1 MPQADRSQ
9 LSVRLAA
16 LLAAAAVL
24 QAAAAQSGRDEIE
37 EALDQTVAAFRIERS
52 PIRDALNALGRHT
65 RLNFSVADGVVDLLP
80 YGGRTAVT
88 IELKDI
94 SVRRGL
100 GQIFDGLGLS
110 LRVADGKV
118 LIESAPVLR
127 RLGRRMT
134 IDEAGVLALL
144 AREPWSAVRQRG
156 IPLQYQIDPSL
167 RPADALERALAQ
179 APSDTAIRQLDTAC
193 AALGWVWMP
202 RDKAVVFHTRRDHV
216 ADLLNRPLAF
226 KYAGVA
232 IDAVLQDIGRRSG
245 VRVAFDPG
253 VLERVAQRAGPV
265 HFEAPRRTPREVLDL
280 LCGRVGMQYEII
292 DDGIRVFDAPAAVV
306 PASATGGNA
315 PAGTTDTT
323 ALTAPPEPATGLA
336 LRIPRVVALI
346 RNPLNDKG
354 VSIDFPVYEDELP
367 PDIRQLRE
375 DKIREVIE
383 EARRILASR
392 AGSKQP

>member
-1 MPQADRSQ
+1 MPQADRSRFS
-9 LSVRLAA
+9 LRLAA
-16 LLAAAAVL
+16 LLAAAAL
-24 QAAAAQSGRDEIE
+24 TQTAAAQSGRDEIE

-52 PIRDALNALGRHT
+52 PIRDALTALGRHT
-65 RLNFSVADGVVDLLP
+65 RLSFSVADGVVDLLP

-118 LIESAPVLR
+118 QIESAPVLR

-134 IDEAGVLALL
+134 IDEVGVLAQL

-167 RPADALERALAQ
+167 RPGDALERALAQ
-179 APSDTAIRQLDTAC
+179 APAENAIRQLDAAC

-202 RDKAVVFHTRRDHV
+202 RDKAIVFHTRRDHV

-232 IDAVLQDIGRRSG
+232 IDAVLQDIGRRTG

-253 VLERVAQRAGPV
+253 VLERVARRAGPV
-265 HFEAPRRTPREVLDL
+265 HYEAPRRTPREVLDL

-292 DDGIRVFDAPAAVV
+292 DEGIRVFDAPAAVV
-306 PASATGGNA
+306 PTPAGDGDP
-315 PAGTTDTT
+315 PAGTPE
-323 ALTAPPEPATGLA
+323 APAPPEPA

-367 PDIRQLRE
+367 ADIRQLRE

-392 AGSKQP
+392 AGSTQP